1 VILRSTQKILR
12 YLPISVAG
20 PCFSSTALGDW
31 YVNRFYVNRYPAILL
46 VSSKSLLAIVES
58 AREIRSLPDRL
69 ASLVARRLERLGV
82 GTGVVD
88 SEVGEMSPVIV
99 GPTADRSMLGT
110 MVDFVK
116 TIPFYVSGA
125 NWDES
130 QQRDIEDKLGETPC
144 RISAKTSNTIWPSRE
159 SARLLRSRWETV

>member
-1 VILRSTQKILR
+1 VILRSTQKLLR

-20 PCFSSTALGDW
+20 PCSSGTALGDW
-31 YVNRFYVNRYPAILL
+31 YVNRFYVNRHPAILL
-46 VSSKSLLAIVES
+46 VSSKSLLAIIES
-58 AREIRSLPDRL
+58 ARDIRSLPDRL
-69 ASLVARRLERLGV
+69 ASLVAHRLERLDV

-99 GPTADRSMLGT
+99 GPTADRSVLGT
-110 MVDFVK
+110 MVDFAK
-116 TIPFYVSGA
+116 TIPYYVFRA

-144 RISAKTSNTIWPSRE
+144 RVSAKSNNTIWPSRE
-159 SARLLRSRWETV
+159 SARLLRSRWETG